1 MCGRGPCT
9 SPTPCGGCERAA
21 LRATAGAF
29 HADDVRASIA
39 SDTER
44 SRIARVLDVLDVD
57 RPTQH

>member
-21 LRATAGAF
+21 LRATAVAF
-29 HADDVRASIA
+29 QGDDVRAPSA
-39 SDTER
+39 SDPER
-44 SRIARVLDVLDVD
+44 PRAPRMLDVLDAE